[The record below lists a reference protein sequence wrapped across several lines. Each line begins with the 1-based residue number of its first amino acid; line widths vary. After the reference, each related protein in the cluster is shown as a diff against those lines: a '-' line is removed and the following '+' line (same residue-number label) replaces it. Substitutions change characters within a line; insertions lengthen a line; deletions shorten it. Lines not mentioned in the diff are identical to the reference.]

1 MNLYYADGERQVG
14 PIGRA
19 ELKAL
24 IKNRQINAKSLVWEP
39 GMESWQELGAYV
51 RRKAHGKPEFEP
63 SKSTASQAPCSQ
75 CGKHFNHGD
84 MVRIKNVWVCASCK
98 PFFLQKIKEGV
109 QTGLVRQRDIYG
121 SLEKGV
127 KGRYEVNVSEIL
139 AEAWRMTDGSKL
151 VVVGSLFL
159 IWIFGA
165 IIQNIVAIPLTIL
178 FGIFAATFKNILA
191 TPGSAIF
198 VTAGFMLA
206 GMLIGFISIFAQ
218 VPLWVG
224 LEMIGV
230 RRSVDLPVSFRYIF
244 NYFKYFFKLALTW
257 LLMCILIVLGFIF
270 FIVPGIYLSVATFLA
285 LQLVADRK
293 FGPWQAVK
301 TSIQAITHKWFHV
314 FLLLLAIFG
323 IMAISMIPLGIG
335 LIWTWPLFIISK
347 GILYRNIFGVLA
359 SE

>member
-24 IKNRQINAKSLVWEP
+24 IKNKQINAKSLVWEP

-51 RRKAHGKPEFEP
+51 RRKVHGKPESAP
-63 SKSTASQAPCSQ
+63 SISTVAQASCSQ
-75 CGKHFNHGD
+75 CGQRFNHND
-84 MVRIKNVWVCASCK
+84 MVRIKNAWVCAACK
-98 PFFLQKIKEGV
+98 PLFLQKIKEGV
-109 QTGLVRQRDIYG
+109 QTGFARGRDIYG
-121 SLEKGV
+121 SLEKGI
-127 KGRYEVNVSEIL
+127 KGHYEVDVSEIL
-139 AEAWRMTDGSKL
+139 AEAWRMTNGSKL

-165 IIQNIVAIPLTIL
+165 IIQNIISIPLTIF

-191 TPGSAIF
+191 TPGSAVF
-198 VTAGFMLA
+198 VSAGIVLA
-206 GMLIGFISIFAQ
+206 AMLIGFTSILAQ

-257 LLMCILIVLGFIF
+257 LIMSVLIVLGFLF
-270 FIVPGIYLSVATFLA
+270 FIIPGIYLSVATFLA

-314 FLLLLAIFG
+314 FLLLLAMFG

-347 GILYRNIFGVLA
+347 GILYRNIFGVLE